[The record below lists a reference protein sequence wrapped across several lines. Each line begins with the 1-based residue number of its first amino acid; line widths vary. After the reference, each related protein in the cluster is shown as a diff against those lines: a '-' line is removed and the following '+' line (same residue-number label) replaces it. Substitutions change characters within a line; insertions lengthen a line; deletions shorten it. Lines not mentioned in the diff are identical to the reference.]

1 MLRKIGL
8 VLRNPLVLISFS
20 AFIIASIINLIQG
33 VETLGVDDAES
44 YVSQSHLLLSGW
56 TNIVNN
62 GELFSHGIGFSFII
76 AATLLISNSHSLLLL
91 KIILAMG
98 HGFSTYLVAR
108 IGIYIGL
115 RKYIWI
121 SCAIFFALDPFILL
135 AATRVQTESLVTL
148 AVLYWAYLYLSPL
161 LNKKAIKWHMIGFP
175 FSGFLLTT
183 VRPNVILPFLIIAT
197 LIYLKWF
204 YDKISLTILGFSV
217 AIFISLLTLF
227 ESFIIR
233 IYEGFVF
240 LSPVGGASAP
250 LMCRTDFIPQ
260 YLGLISAEENQRIN
274 KLMENATHTTDLLLK
289 YPNYSISEVNSSL
302 TRQGI
307 AKCLE
312 QPMESLGVL
321 IIKAFALW
329 RPFTVFG
336 AYGLEIFLASLI
348 IWLPLSIFAIKYLS
362 SKRLSISAKKLR
374 IFFILLSLSFTF
386 SLLLT
391 QTQVRHRVAFAEP
404 FYWIFAFHAIETH
417 LRRPGNLRS
426 RFRNSVN
433 RKELLE

>member
-8 VLRNPLVLISFS
+8 VLRSPLILISFS

-76 AATLLISNSHSLLLL
+76 AATFLISNSHSLLLL
-91 KIILAMG
+91 KIILAVG

-115 RKYIWI
+115 RKYVWI
-121 SCAIFFALDPFILL
+121 SCAILFALDPFILL

-148 AVLYWAYLYLSPL
+148 AVLYWAYLYLSPP
-161 LNKKAIKWHMIGFP
+161 LNKKAVKWHISVLP
-175 FSGFLLTT
+175 LSGFLLTT
-183 VRPNVILPFLIIAT
+183 VRPNVILPYLFIAT

-217 AIFISLLTLF
+217 AIFISLLALF
-227 ESFIIR
+227 EFFIIR

-260 YLGLISAEENQRIN
+260 YLGLISSEENQRIN

-289 YPNYSISEVNSSL
+289 HPNYSISEVNSAL
-302 TRQGI
+302 THLGI
-307 AKCLE
+307 TNCLE
-312 QPMESLGVL
+312 HPIQSLGVL

-336 AYGLEIFLASLI
+336 AYGSGIFMASLI
-348 IWLPLSIFAIKYLS
+348 IWLPLSILAIRYIS
-362 SKRLSISAKKLR
+362 SKALSISGNRLR
-374 IFFILLSLSFTF
+374 VFFILLSLSFTL

-404 FYWIFAFHAIETH
+404 FYWIFALHAVEIQ

-433 RKELLE
+433 RKALLE